1 MGNPKGERR
10 DFKALEHR
18 RLQAVRLLDQGLNES
33 EVARRV
39 KVSHTSVNR
48 WARVRAKQGTE
59 GLKQAGRA
67 GRQPRLSAEDLKR
80 LEQGLLKGPEALGYE
95 TPLWTLW
102 RVGHLIEKEFGV
114 RYHNGHVWKIL
125 RQLKWSCQRPVG
137 RARERNEK
145 VIQYW
150 KKVEWPRIKKKPKKS
165 GAPSSSSTRAG

>member
-1 MGNPKGERR
+1 MGNPKGVRR
-10 DFKALEHR
+10 DFKALERR
-18 RLQAVRLLDQGLNES
+18 RLRAARLLDQGLSES

-48 WARVRAKQGTE
+48 WAGVRAKQGGE

-67 GRQPRLSAEDLKR
+67 GRKPRLSAEDLKR
-80 LEQGLLKGPEALGYE
+80 LEQGLLKGPEAQGYE
-95 TPLWTLW
+95 MPLWTLW

-137 RARERNEK
+137 RARERHEQA
-145 VIQYW
+145 IQHW
-150 KKVEWPRIKKKPKKS
+150 KRVEWPGIKKKPQKR
-165 GAPSSSSTRAG
+165 GA